1 VVQNGERELIE
12 RARALEADAL
22 NELYRRY
29 ANAVFRYIFY
39 RINDAAAA
47 EDLTGDVFVKAIEG
61 LPSYQETGRPFESWL
76 YSIARARVIDYYR
89 RQQVRR
95 SAPLNEALAAD
106 ERADPDALA
115 VQRDEIR
122 RVQAALGQI
131 TEEQQQVVLLRFING
146 RSLLEVAEILGRSEG
161 AIKALQHRALA
172 ALRRV
177 LERKDD

>member
-1 VVQNGERELIE
+1 MIE
-12 RARALEADAL
+12 RARALEAEAL

-29 ANAVFRYIFY
+29 ADAVFRYIFY
-39 RINDAAAA
+39 RINDTAAA

-61 LPSYQETGRPFESWL
+61 LPSYQVTGKPFEAWL
-76 YSIARARVIDYYR
+76 YSIAHARVIDYYR

-95 SAPLNEALAAD
+95 TTPLNEALAAGD
-106 ERADPDALA
+106 GTNPDTLV
-115 VQRDEIR
+115 VQRDDVR
-122 RVQAALGQI
+122 RVQAALKQI

-146 RSLLEVAEILGRSEG
+146 HSLLEVAEILGRSEG

-177 LERKDD
+177 LEHKDG